1 MEVSITELREMQ
13 ADRDKLVAEVA
24 TLRAKP
30 ESGTYN
36 ELADR
41 VVSNSVSFTPDQKDQ
56 IRELILN
63 RGHKA
68 AKSA

>member
-1 MEVSITELREMQ
+1 MEVSISELRDMQ
-13 ADRDKLVAEVA
+13 QDRDKLVTEVA

-30 ESGTYN
+30 EAGTYN

-41 VVSNSVSFTPDQKDQ
+41 VVQNCVSFTPDQKDQ

-63 RGHKA
+63 RGHKP